1 MLKNNFLV
9 CLLLIIPLSLVSFS
23 PSLDNESKNTKN
35 NSSDHEAIHLNCIYP
50 TVKIQSVDGSAS
62 GSGVIIKS
70 KMIKEKQ
77 YLNIVLTCAHVLADD
92 MKYTAM
98 RGKYKNWSEFAGYE
112 EPVMCEIYY
121 KNNSKDLAV
130 LLFVSE
136 EELPT
141 AELGMKENIY
151 ISNDVLKVGC
161 GGDSLP
167 SPPRMDEGIITSI
180 LNLGSEFKIIRTS
193 AFTVPGDS
201 GGPLY
206 HDNKLIGI
214 IRAIRILNG
223 RVLAYKISFAV
234 STDIIPTLDKEAN
247 NALSFIYNDEY
258 KLPVIPSYRLQF
270 DRYERII
277 DL

>member
-9 CLLLIIPLSLVSFS
+9 CLLLLIPLSLVSFS
-23 PSLDNESKNTKN
+23 PYLASESKNAKDN
-35 NSSDHEAIHLNCIYP
+35 LANHEAIHLNCIYP
-50 TVKIQSVDGSAS
+50 TVKVQSVDGKAS

-77 YLNIVLTCAHVLADD
+77 YLNVVLTCAHVLLDD
-92 MKYTAM
+92 TKYTVM
-98 RGKYKNWSEFAGYE
+98 QGKYQNWSEFIGYE
-112 EPVMCEIYY
+112 KPVACEIYY
-121 KNNSKDLAV
+121 KNNSNDVAV
-130 LLFVSE
+130 LLFLSE

-151 ISNDVLKVGC
+151 ISNDVFKVGC
-161 GGDSLP
+161 GGDTLP
-167 SPPRMDEGIITSI
+167 TPPRMDKGIITSI

-206 HDNKLIGI
+206 HDNKLIGLV
-214 IRAIRILNG
+214 RAIRILNG

-234 STDIIPTLDKEAN
+234 STDIIPVLDKKTN

-258 KLPVIPSYRLQF
+258 KPPVIPSYRLQF

>member
-1 MLKNNFLV
+1 MLKKNFLV
-9 CLLLIIPLSLVSFS
+9 CLLLIVPLSLVSFS
-23 PSLDNESKNTKN
+23 PYLANESKNTKN
-35 NSSDHEAIHLNCIYP
+35 NSANHEAIHLNCLYP
-50 TVKIQSVDGSAS
+50 TVKVQSVDGRAS

-77 YLNIVLTCAHVLADD
+77 YLNIVLTCAHVLLDD
-92 MKYTAM
+92 MKYTVM
-98 RGKYKNWSEFAGYE
+98 QGKYQNWSEFIGYE
-112 EPVMCEIYY
+112 KPVACEIYY
-121 KNNSKDLAV
+121 KNNSNDVAV
-130 LLFVSE
+130 LLFLSE

-141 AELGMKENIY
+141 AELGIKENIY
-151 ISNDVLKVGC
+151 ISNDVFKVGC

-167 SPPRMDEGIITSI
+167 TPPRMDRGIITSI

-206 HDNKLIGI
+206 HDNKLIGL

-234 STDIIPTLDKEAN
+234 STDIIPVLDKEVN

-258 KLPVIPSYRLQF
+258 KPPVIPSYRLQF